1 MSRSRKKTPYSGD
14 RKDRRYKRYAN
25 KKVRQKLKNSEEIYN
40 YKEYKKLFCSY
51 DICDY
56 YTIEGDFETFYK
68 NEISRWYRWR
78 VYPYLNYEFP
88 TREKAYQDYMRYYI
102 RK

>member
-14 RKDRRYKRYAN
+14 RKDRGYKRYAN

-68 NEISRWYRWR
+68 NEIG
-78 VYPYLNYEFP
+78 LIIKIQIFLL
-88 TREKAYQDYMRYYI
+88 
-102 RK
+102 